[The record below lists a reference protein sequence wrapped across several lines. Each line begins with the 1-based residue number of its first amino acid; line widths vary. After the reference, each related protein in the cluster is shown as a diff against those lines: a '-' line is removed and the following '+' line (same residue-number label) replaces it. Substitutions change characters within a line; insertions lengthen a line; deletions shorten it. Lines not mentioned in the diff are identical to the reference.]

1 MVNCTF
7 FILLLTDRID
17 DEQEEKLKSSVPD
30 LLEGENTVN
39 VLNFLWAI
47 FFFFFFYKV
56 VFLGFI
62 NTWISNFRRTIFF

>member
-30 LLEGENTVN
+30 LLEGENTYCQC
-39 VLNFLWAI
+39 LKFLGGN
-47 FFFFFFYKV
+47 FFFIK
-56 VFLGFI
+56 
-62 NTWISNFRRTIFF
+62 